1 MLAGIA
7 FDSSVKP
14 FRAPQAP
21 LAFPWPQKQ
30 IDATKIGPP
39 SLTYPESDAELPLNL
54 PRVREF
60 GTSTQPQ
67 FNIQSD

>member
-7 FDSSVKP
+7 FDSSAKP

-39 SLTYPESDAELPLNL
+39 SLRMLEMVFSFPLNL
-54 PRVREF
+54 PWVREF

>member
-1 MLAGIA
+1 MLADIA
-7 FDSSVKP
+7 FDSSAKP

-39 SLTYPESDAELPLNL
+39 SLTYPETYAELPLNL

-60 GTSTQPQ
+60 GTSTRPQ

>member
-7 FDSSVKP
+7 FDSSAKP

-39 SLTYPESDAELPLNL
+39 SLRIPETNSKLPLNL
-54 PRVREF
+54 PWVREF
-60 GTSTQPQ
+60 GTSTRPQ